1 MAKSFPRDDS
11 SELWLLPAFS
21 AEAMQ
26 ILHDPGSTREERERV
41 WSEHLEEE
49 AYDLLTGQTR
59 SIRELLRSRGNQ
71 RFDAAQPEDEIGTP
85 PGAEV
90 RGE

>member
-1 MAKSFPRDDS
+1 MARSFLSDDS
-11 SELWLLPAFS
+11 SELWQLPAFS
-21 AEAMQ
+21 AEALQ
-26 ILHDPGSTREERERV
+26 ILDDPGSTREEKERV
-41 WSEHLEEE
+41 WSEHLDEE

-59 SIRELLRSRGNQ
+59 SIRELLRSRGGQ
-71 RFDAAQPEDEIGTP
+71 QFDADQPEDEIGRP